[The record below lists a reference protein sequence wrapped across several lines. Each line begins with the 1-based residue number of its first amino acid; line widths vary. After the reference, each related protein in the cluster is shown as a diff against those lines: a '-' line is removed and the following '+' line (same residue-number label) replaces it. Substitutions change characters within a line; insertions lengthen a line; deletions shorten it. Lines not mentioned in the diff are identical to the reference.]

1 MILIIY
7 IWCIIRLLAKTILTK
22 LFYVKENMTF
32 QRKVYFSLLLLFF
45 DKLILTQ
52 GELQRQNNN
61 QLNVFF
67 SWKKEFFSP
76 ANITNCYH
84 ILNNDLGNL
93 FCHFCDYQIKVKTFK
108 LIGIIEQKPFTWR
121 PRIRFEKKK
130 FYA

>member
-1 MILIIY
+1 MILIIN

-61 QLNVFF
+61 QLHVFF
-67 SWKKEFFSP
+67 SWKKDFFFLLQILL
-76 ANITNCYH
+76 NVTT

-93 FCHFCDYQIKVKTFK
+93 FCHFCDYQIKVKIFK
-108 LIGIIEQKPFTWR
+108 KSVPGDYKNPIWKNNISMGRTVI
-121 PRIRFEKKK
+121 
-130 FYA
+130 